1 MKVQHWSDHGDSQAS
16 KISNIQDGGRICTEK
31 LVLWTHLLQTVARGG
46 WWDLLCRLIGVI
58 RLFLPSDFFH

>member
-16 KISNIQDGGRICTEK
+16 KISNIQDGGRICAET

-46 WWDLLCRLIGVI
+46 WWDLLCRLIGV
-58 RLFLPSDFFH
+58 